1 METMEKYLESYIE
14 RMRTTYRDT
23 PPALAHTLAS
33 AFIQYKFGV
42 YENAVRECTDAISHL
57 SDSAHHTALK
67 KALVI
72 IQKDAEN
79 RVNSRI
85 VADMPLDFVGSEREF
100 VPIPLL
106 PENVEHPASLALD
119 NALIFIYVVALVT
132 SIDDEEALEEH
143 RRFII
148 RLLGDYKKALG
159 FA

>member
-1 METMEKYLESYIE
+1 MEKYLESYIE
-14 RMRTTYRDT
+14 RMRKTFTDI
-23 PPALAHTLAS
+23 PPAPAHTIAS

-42 YENAVRECTDAISHL
+42 YENAVRECTEALSHL

-67 KALVI
+67 KALAI
-72 IQKDAEN
+72 FHKDAEN

-85 VADMPLDFVGSEREF
+85 ASDIQLDFVGSERGF
-100 VPIPLL
+100 VPVQLL
-106 PENVEHPASLALD
+106 PEDVENPATLALD

-132 SIDDEEALEEH
+132 SPDDEEALGEH

-159 FA
+159 LA

>member
-14 RMRTTYRDT
+14 RMRTTFTDIPPT
-23 PPALAHTLAS
+23 PAHTLAS
-33 AFIQYKFGV
+33 AFIQYKFGM
-42 YENAVRECTDAISHL
+42 YENAVRECTDALSNL
-57 SDSAHHTALK
+57 SDSVHHTALK
-67 KALVI
+67 KALAI
-72 IQKDAEN
+72 LQKDAEN

-85 VADMPLDFVGSEREF
+85 VADMTLDFVGGERGF

-106 PENVEHPASLALD
+106 AENVEHPATLALD

-132 SIDDEEALEEH
+132 SPDDEEALGEH

-159 FA
+159 LA